1 MTDHSEIVKSLEEV
15 PRGERTP
22 AAAAAAAAAV
32 VVVDRKVG
40 SSCP

>member
-22 AAAAAAAAAV
+22 AAAAADA
-32 VVVDRKVG
+32 VVVDRKIG